1 MAAGVFTAQQRA
13 FLTMQRVG
21 HLATADTGG
30 RPHVV
35 PVCYA
40 FDDHAVY
47 IALDAKPKRVAA
59 QELKRVRNIR
69 DNPQV
74 ALVVDRYDEDWTQL
88 AYLLIRGIA
97 TLLDTDMPAHQRA
110 IVLLRE
116 RYPQYH
122 TMPIE
127 HQPVVAIEATSV
139 IEWASSSV

>member
-1 MAAGVFTAQQRA
+1 MAAGVFTEQQRA
-13 FLTMQRVG
+13 FLAGQRVAR
-21 HLATADTGG
+21 LATADAAG

-40 FDDHAVY
+40 YDDGTVY

-74 ALVVDRYDEDWTQL
+74 ALVVDEYHEDWTQL
-88 AYLLIRGIA
+88 VYLLIRGTA
-97 TLLDTDMPAHQRA
+97 TLLGTGTPQHQRA

-122 TMPIE
+122 AMPIE
-127 HQPVVAIEATSV
+127 HQPVIAITVTSV
-139 IEWASSSV
+139 VEWTSSSV